1 MLRSSFASF
10 NTARLAIQ
18 ANQSALAIVG
28 QNIANVKTS
37 GYTRQRLDQ
46 VSLNTRGLTSI
57 YESPNGAHIGSGVMV
72 TGVSQIR
79 DPFLDSRYRLE
90 MSNLGGIDKKV
101 AILDKLGVI
110 FDEADRSALDDQFG
124 DFAKQLRALQANSND
139 DATDSMCRSSAQT
152 ITDLFR
158 QYSSQISEVK
168 TDLVNSTTE
177 DVKDINDTLKKI
189 EKLTTSI
196 KESQV
201 HGNPA
206 LELQDE
212 RNLAIDQL
220 ATYANIKVTHNTDL
234 TMTGASVDI
243 LKIELMGSAN
253 SPISL
258 IDDTHPAAQ
267 FSLVSPNQGYNQDYT
282 MAITDSRGVTLSQVT
297 SDKGSFK
304 TSLSMLNN
312 GGEFDTPQSS
322 SRGIAYYEGVLDG
335 LAEKFATEFNK
346 LNAPVQQ
353 ADGTFLGGNLFASTD
368 GSAKITAANITLSSG
383 WLNGTVHLLSSR
395 TPDAPSGENSNIG
408 NMISAMDKKQE
419 FKTPAGTISF
429 NGTFQE
435 CFTNMV
441 NVEAIDQKSATT

>member
-322 SRGIAYYEGVLDG
+322 SRGI
-335 LAEKFATEFNK
+335 
-346 LNAPVQQ
+346 
-353 ADGTFLGGNLFASTD
+353 
-368 GSAKITAANITLSSG
+368 
-383 WLNGTVHLLSSR
+383 
-395 TPDAPSGENSNIG
+395 
-408 NMISAMDKKQE
+408 
-419 FKTPAGTISF
+419 
-429 NGTFQE
+429 
-435 CFTNMV
+435 
-441 NVEAIDQKSATT
+441 